1 MPTRADF
8 LRNLVTDAADDSA
21 AAGMPSR
28 SRMEQMAALLRELP
42 DAEPIGELRE
52 EKDADPS
59 PVQVTIMIGAPPA
72 LPTGSNAKAKALRA
86 ADNKEAK

>member
-8 LRNLVTDAADDSA
+8 LRNLVTDPADDPA

-28 SRMEQMAALLRELP
+28 SRMGQMAALLRE
-42 DAEPIGELRE
+42 AEPIGEFRE
-52 EKDADPS
+52 DKDAEPS
-59 PVQVTIMIGAPPA
+59 PVQVTIMIGAPRA